1 MIRQPQIQ
9 TRAEDLLNLYQNH
22 QFSFNHEQSLQI
34 FKRVARAI
42 PMNSRE
48 GGQMA
53 GSVKFAFRSR
63 EDPRFTDRRMQNILR
78 KLDENF
84 DKFDSKGVTAM
95 CKYIYLFNFSSVL
108 HSKAQIPGRQHIEEM
123 H

>member
-1 MIRQPQIQ
+1 
-9 TRAEDLLNLYQNH
+9 
-22 QFSFNHEQSLQI
+22 
-34 FKRVARAI
+34 
-42 PMNSRE
+42 MNSRE